1 MTLSEFACTEI
12 AAWLS
17 LATTYGTAQPSVI
30 IYSDGVEIPRQA
42 IVISATSADQTAQTV
57 AVEISLMLDQADFTD
72 AAHRE
77 SAAALRYR
85 LCPAAPRYEPG
96 AVVISCHPDFFAWA
110 QARPG
115 GRVFDLLAQ
124 TENHTAQD
132 GRLIYLLE
140 VSAVVMLQ

>member
-1 MTLSEFACTEI
+1 MTLSEFACTEV
-12 AAWLS
+12 AVWLD
-17 LATTYGTAQPSVI
+17 LQLTYGTAQPTVI
-30 IYSDGVEIPRQA
+30 IYSEGVEIPRQA

-57 AVEISLMLDQADFTD
+57 AVEISLILDQADFAD

-77 SAAALRYR
+77 AAAALRFR

-96 AVVISCHPDFFAWA
+96 EVVISCHPDFFAWA
-110 QARPG
+110 QARAG
-115 GRVFDLLAQ
+115 GRVFDLMAS

-140 VSAVVMLQ
+140 VSAVCMLA